1 MSDVII
7 RLRDC
12 SFRYRQADAD
22 SEDGASPRGAAAGEH
37 RRRKGLEGKPCYVF
51 HATDAPAGC
60 PFSVLVAMD
69 PMPERAALAS
79 GGLLS
84 HLHFQYAS
92 DDGMLLRADSTLR
105 KRMWYP
111 TMCAAEDTL
120 RDQCDIVRTLH
131 KLPPLDREA

>member
-1 MSDVII
+1 MAPRHGAPRQESAGRLPVQCAGGDGSDA
-7 RLRDC
+7 R
-12 SFRYRQADAD
+12 
-22 SEDGASPRGAAAGEH
+22 
-37 RRRKGLEGKPCYVF
+37 
-51 HATDAPAGC
+51 TGC
-60 PFSVLVAMD
+60 AERSVL
-69 PMPERAALAS
+69 RH

>member
-1 MSDVII
+1 
-7 RLRDC
+7 
-12 SFRYRQADAD
+12 
-22 SEDGASPRGAAAGEH
+22 
-37 RRRKGLEGKPCYVF
+37 
-51 HATDAPAGC
+51 
-60 PFSVLVAMD
+60 MD

-120 RDQCDIVRTLH
+120 RDQCDIVRTLLVQGPTNATSCGPCTSCLRSTARH
-131 KLPPLDREA
+131 RLIAGMIARR

>member
-22 SEDGASPRGAAAGEH
+22 SEDGASPRGAAAGG
-37 RRRKGLEGKPCYVF
+37 RP
-51 HATDAPAGC
+51 PAG
-60 PFSVLVAMD
+60 PPE
-69 PMPERAALAS
+69 PMPLAS

>member
-1 MSDVII
+1 M
-7 RLRDC
+7 
-12 SFRYRQADAD
+12 
-22 SEDGASPRGAAAGEH
+22 
-37 RRRKGLEGKPCYVF
+37 F

-69 PMPERAALAS
+69 PMPEQAALAS

-92 DDGMLLRADSTLR
+92 DDGILLRADSTLR

-111 TMCAAEDTL
+111 TMCADEGTL
-120 RDQCDIVRTLH
+120 RDNATSCGPCTSCLRSTARHRLIAGMIAR
-131 KLPPLDREA
+131 R

>member
-22 SEDGASPRGAAAGEH
+22 FATGRRG
-37 RRRKGLEGKPCYVF
+37 RR
-51 HATDAPAGC
+51 APAGC

-69 PMPERAALAS
+69 PTPERAALAS

>member
-22 SEDGASPRGAAAGEH
+22 SEDGASPRGAAAGE
-37 RRRKGLEGKPCYVF
+37 RRQAARSVCWWRWIRCPNGLRW
-51 HATDAPAGC
+51 
-60 PFSVLVAMD
+60 
-69 PMPERAALAS
+69 RAAAC
-79 GGLLS
+79 
-84 HLHFQYAS
+84 